1 MKRSWV
7 VAVVVGIALSAMTIG
22 SASAAPRVS
31 CSLVPTSLI
40 ESAFGQ
46 HLTVGRTVPLGVAG
60 TYCGYFGASGGFP
73 LVHLYYKTGVTS
85 LTDFARSFGSQP
97 RDHRVTGKGHY
108 AYFSTVG
115 GRVQLSVLVDTTVVQ
130 INAAS
135 SLSRIEAL
143 AKKIAPLIY
152 S

>member
-1 MKRSWV
+1 M
-7 VAVVVGIALSAMTIG
+7 AMIVGIALSAMTIG

-40 ESAFGQ
+40 ESALGQ
-46 HLTVGRTVPLGVAG
+46 HLTVGRSIPLGVAG
-60 TYCGYFGASGGFP
+60 TYCGYFGTGGGFP

-97 RDHRVTGKGHY
+97 RDHRVTGIGYH
-108 AYFSTVG
+108 AYYFTAG
-115 GRVQLSVLVDTTVVQ
+115 GFVQLSVLVDTTVVQ
-130 INAAS
+130 IEAAS
-135 SLSRIEAL
+135 SLTRIEAL
-143 AKKIAPLIY
+143 AKKIAPLTY